1 MRSVA
6 IVGAGASGLCA
17 ARYFHDAGF
26 KVTVFEIGSK
36 VGGLWCFENDN
47 GLSAA
52 YRTLHINTAK
62 GLTNFSDFK
71 FPPGTQHFPDH
82 RDMYAYFERFVEHFN
97 LRPLLRFNTRVVGI
111 EPLERVPGRRSPWIV
126 ETEHG
131 DRETFDAVVI
141 ASGHLTSP
149 LHLEQYRAFGGEYLH
164 SHDYKRPENFLG
176 KRVCI
181 VGSGNSGLDIAADL
195 ASVNPRTVIVARSGV
210 LIAPKLIFGRPFT
223 DMTAWMQHP
232 LIPQWFTRRVTRALI
247 YLLHGPMERLGFRPL
262 RGRSHA
268 LSNAT
273 IVQHIAYRR
282 VEVKNGIASIEGRRI
297 IFSDGTSEEFDT
309 LIAATGY
316 RIDLPFL
323 SEEILSVRDNV
334 VQLYNRMIH
343 PDWPG
348 LYFIGL
354 VNINGSANQVYERQ
368 APWLVAVEKGEA
380 ILPSPAEMRE
390 AIARKAEWVARYYP
404 GTPRHTLEEEP
415 VPYFQDLARSLRAAR
430 RRARRRTTQQVT
442 PDG

>member
-1 MRSVA
+1 MARTVA

-17 ARYFHDAGF
+17 ARYFKDAGF
-26 KVTVFEIGSK
+26 QVTVFEIGSK

-62 GLTNFSDFK
+62 TLTNFKDFK
-71 FPPGTQHFPDH
+71 FPPETQHFPDH
-82 RDMYAYFERFVEHFN
+82 RDMYAYFERFVDHFG
-97 LRPLLRFNTRVVGI
+97 LRPLIRFNTRVV
-111 EPLERVPGRRSPWIV
+111 RVQPETPVRGRRSPWIV
-126 ETEHG
+126 ETERG
-131 DRETFDAVVI
+131 ERETFDAVVV
-141 ASGHLTSP
+141 ASGHLNSP
-149 LHLEQYRAFGGEYLH
+149 LHVEKYRAFGGEYLH
-164 SHDYKRPENFLG
+164 SHDYKRPEDFLG

-181 VGSGNSGLDIAADL
+181 VGAGNSGLDIAADL

-223 DMTAWMQHP
+223 DITVWMQNP
-232 LIPQWFTRRVTRALI
+232 WIPQWFTRKLTRALI

-273 IVQHIAYRR
+273 IVQHIAYHR
-282 VEVKNGIASIEGRRI
+282 VEVKNDITSIEGKRI
-297 IFSDGTSEEFDT
+297 TFSDGTSEEFDT
-309 LIAATGY
+309 LIASTGY
-316 RIDLPFL
+316 KIAFPFL
-323 SEEILSVRDNV
+323 SDEILPVRDNV
-334 VQLYNRMIH
+334 VRLYNRMID

-354 VNINGSANQVYERQ
+354 VNVNGSANQVYERQ
-368 APWLVAVEKGEA
+368 APYMVAVEKGEA
-380 ILPSPAEMRE
+380 VLPNPAEMRE
-390 AIARKAEWVARYYP
+390 AIARKAAWVARYYP
-404 GTPRHTLEEEP
+404 GTPRHTIEEEP

-430 RRARRRTTQQVT
+430 RRARRKYV
-442 PDG
+442 